1 MSSAAAVLSRLSD
14 GARIVSGGGC
24 GTPTGLL
31 RILGEVA
38 EARRGWELWSGIL
51 LGDPG
56 VLDAVHDGRLAYR
69 TWHVV
74 RHTRE
79 LAARDPA
86 VFVPLR
92 GADVP
97 GVLAARGVDALL
109 VRVSPPDEEGWC
121 TLGTSPS
128 YVQPLLASAAVVV
141 AEIDPTMPR
150 TRGQSAVHVS
160 TFHAVEPAVDPVP
173 EYASVGPDEV
183 ALRIA
188 ANILPLLPAEPTL
201 QLGLG
206 AVPESLASLLVTADL
221 GPIRAVGMVTDSIVD
236 LAAAGRLYAGPGPAV
251 ESIELMGTRR
261 LLDWADD
268 NPTVAVYPVT
278 VMGTPEALAARER
291 VVSVVSAVEVDL
303 AGQCNLEWVG
313 QQISGVGGAMDFVE
327 GARASVGGLR
337 IVAMPST
344 ARGRSRIVR
353 RLAPGTPVGL
363 PRHSVDV
370 VVTEH
375 GVARLAGRSLAERA
389 DALRSVAHP
398 DHAAALALGEPVTP
412 L

>member
-1 MSSAAAVLSRLSD
+1 MSSAVAVLSGLPD
-14 GARIVSGGGC
+14 GARIVAGGGC

-31 RILGEVA
+31 QILGEVA

-51 LGDPG
+51 LRASS
-56 VLDAVHDGRLAYR
+56 VCKAVADGRLAYR

-74 RHTRE
+74 RQTRG
-79 LAARDPA
+79 LVARDPG

-97 GVLAARGVDALL
+97 GILSARGVDALL
-109 VRVSPPDEEGWC
+109 IRVSPPDEQGWC
-121 TLGTSPS
+121 SLGTSPS

-150 TRGQSAVHVS
+150 TRGQSAVHLS
-160 TFHAVEPAVDPVP
+160 IFHAAEPAIDPVP

-188 ANILPLLPAEPTL
+188 ANILPLLPPEPTL

-206 AVPESLASLLVTADL
+206 AIPESLASLLVTADL
-221 GPIRAVGMVTDSIVD
+221 RAVRAVGMVTDSIVD
-236 LAAAGRLYAGPGPAV
+236 LALAGRLYAGPGPAV
-251 ESIELMGTRR
+251 EAIELMGTRR

-268 NPTVAVYPVT
+268 NPTVAMYPVT
-278 VMGTPEALAARER
+278 VMGTPAALASRER
-291 VVSVVSAVEVDL
+291 IVSVVSAVEVDL
-303 AGQCNLEWVG
+303 AGQCNVEWVG
-313 QQISGVGGAMDFVE
+313 RQISGVGGAMDFVE

-353 RLAPGTPVGL
+353 QLAPGAPVSL

-398 DHAAALALGEPVTP
+398 AHAAALATGEPATP
-412 L
+412 P

>member
-51 LGDPG
+51 LGDSGILEG
-56 VLDAVHDGRLAYR
+56 VLDGRLAYR

-74 RHTRE
+74 RQTRA
-79 LAARDPA
+79 LVAQDPR

-109 VRVSPPDEEGWC
+109 VRVSPPDQEGWC

-128 YVQPLLASAAVVV
+128 YVQPLLASASVVV

-150 TRGQSAVHVS
+150 TRGESAVHVS
-160 TFHAVEPAVDPVP
+160 SFHSVEQAVDPVP
-173 EYASVGPDEV
+173 EYVSVGPDEV
-183 ALRIA
+183 AFRIA
-188 ANILPLLPAEPTL
+188 AQIVPLLPAEPTL

-206 AVPESLASLLVTADL
+206 AIPESLASLLVTADL

-251 ESIELMGTRR
+251 EAIELMGTRR
-261 LLDWADD
+261 LLDWAGD
-268 NPTVAVYPVT
+268 NSSVAMYPVT
-278 VMGTPEALAARER
+278 RMGTPEVLGARER
-291 VVSVVSAVEVDL
+291 VVSVVSAVEVDIS
-303 AGQCNLEWVG
+303 GQCNLEWVG
-313 QQISGVGGAMDFVE
+313 RQISGVGGAMDFAE

-353 RLAPGTPVGL
+353 QLAPATPVSL

-389 DALRSVAHP
+389 EALRSVAHP
-398 DHAAALALGEPVTP
+398 AHAAALVTDEPAAP
-412 L
+412 P